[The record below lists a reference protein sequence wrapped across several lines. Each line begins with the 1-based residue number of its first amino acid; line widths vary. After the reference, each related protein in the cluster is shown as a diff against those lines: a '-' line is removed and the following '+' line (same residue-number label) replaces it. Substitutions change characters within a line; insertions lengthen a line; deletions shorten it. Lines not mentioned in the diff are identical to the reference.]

1 MNEYDD
7 GIDWSQVPDTCTQH
21 ENLAQEN
28 VHPPCSQFQN
38 NYPDGSSNYDLQQH
52 SRGGASTIE
61 TITNNQNE
69 AGWMKE
75 EIRRLKTQLEAKNEE
90 AFDLRVSL
98 CAVLFFIHTM
108 QYHNFCAS
116 NSLSDPDFP
125 LSFDFLPPLLH
136 DPPAAVESEARVA
149 QKLAIE
155 TANSKIRT
163 MEEEVQR
170 YKQEARKASASLAS
184 QLHQAKRQKRQND
197 DQPSSSNGHPSLLSQ
212 SYQAVTPSP
221 GSVSV
226 AKTRIPLQA
235 KVNDPPVEPKREV
248 KSVSVMTTNLD
259 NRSTQI
265 DCNKSAKQLAQH
277 LLLDGEAHT
286 LLDFPFSFLPSAFIS
301 NENRYRTSIGKHTY
315 TEVYYCLQGMFAGQV
330 SIESFMQCL
339 VRSIINLA
347 TSCTAPE
354 ERKPCHKPPVP
365 APENQNEMNR
375 PASASSATM
384 NSSGGSQRQLNESEK
399 TLEKKSER
407 KSEKRKSFV
416 PLHITERDAIALLLV
431 RTLGGSVGFS
441 REARRWFCNMFHD
454 CKNLGQNDDMSSTSS
469 VFSRLKLCSRLT
481 EKAVNNALSCIHFV
495 TPTQYENVENGSKIQ
510 ADDQARV
517 FTQALQRIAFVQ
529 EINVRRDFRCSSVKL
544 FLQYEVTALVVNL
557 FSWVHVSKGSSLWVS
572 LVDLFFSPLKSPLL
586 DCGQLCSNK
595 RAFSGIVTQSNID
608 SILTL
613 QQCLHRCRQS
623 PCSSAIYNLNLVTLE
638 LLKNLSKSC
647 AFLTRIISNDYGERL
662 ISVLMQQVDWA
673 VRNLNGENE
682 DKVNKL
688 TICLKIT
695 SLLNILCQ
703 QEDFVILL
711 ARKRSY
717 RSKSL
722 ERKKTGIDIMSNLL
736 QVVASAF
743 TLRGDYAVA
752 YRTGA
757 EKKVGCLMLGEVVL
771 FFSFIFPYAQEQEK
785 ESASF
790 AAIVENHKESLY
802 QSLSL
807 IIHSNDIGM
816 QTINDDIRFE
826 ASLLVAEMEPDEDD
840 YYYY

>member
-1 MNEYDD
+1 
-7 GIDWSQVPDTCTQH
+7 
-21 ENLAQEN
+21 
-28 VHPPCSQFQN
+28 
-38 NYPDGSSNYDLQQH
+38 
-52 SRGGASTIE
+52 
-61 TITNNQNE
+61 
-69 AGWMKE
+69 
-75 EIRRLKTQLEAKNEE
+75 
-90 AFDLRVSL
+90 
-98 CAVLFFIHTM
+98 LF
-108 QYHNFCAS
+108 
-116 NSLSDPDFP
+116 
-125 LSFDFLPPLLH
+125 H
-136 DPPAAVESEARVA
+136 DPSAAVESEARVA

-155 TANSKIRT
+155 TANSKIRA

-184 QLHQAKRQKRQND
+184 QLHQAKRQKRQD
-197 DQPSSSNGHPSLLSQ
+197 DDKPSSSNGHPSLKSQ

-226 AKTRIPLQA
+226 AKPRIPLEA
-235 KVNDPPVEPKREV
+235 KVDDPPAEPKREV
-248 KSVSVMTTNLD
+248 ISVSVMTTHLGNH
-259 NRSTQI
+259 STQI
-265 DCNKSAKQLAQH
+265 DCNNPAKQLAQH
-277 LLLDGEAHT
+277 LLLDGESHT

-301 NENRYRTSIGKHTY
+301 NGNRFRTSIGKHTY
-315 TEVYYCLQGMFAGQV
+315 AEVYYCLQGMLADQV

-347 TSCTAPE
+347 TSCAAPE
-354 ERKPCHKPPVP
+354 GRKPCHKPSVP
-365 APENQNEMNR
+365 ATENQNEMNR

-384 NSSGGSQRQLNESEK
+384 NSNGGSQRQLNESEK

-407 KSEKRKSFV
+407 KSEKRKPFV
-416 PLHITERDAIALLLV
+416 PLHTTERDAIALILV

-441 REARRWFCNMFHD
+441 REARSWFCNIFHD
-454 CKNLGQNDDMSSTSS
+454 CKDLGQNDDISSTFN

-481 EKAVNNALSCIHFV
+481 EKTVDNALRCIHFV

-544 FLQYEVTALVVNL
+544 FLQYEVTTLVVNL
-557 FSWVHVSKGSSLWVS
+557 FSWIHVSKGSSLWAS
-572 LVDLFFSPLKSPLL
+572 LVDLFFFSPLKSPQLEG
-586 DCGQLCSNK
+586 GQICSNK
-595 RAFSGIVTQSNID
+595 RAFSRIATQSNID

-623 PCSSAIYNLNLVTLE
+623 PYSSAIYNLNLVTLE

-647 AFLTRIISNDYGERL
+647 AFLKRIISNDYGERL

-673 VRNLNGENE
+673 VRSLDGKNE
-682 DKVNKL
+682 DNVNKL

-717 RSKSL
+717 RLKSI

-743 TLRGDYAVA
+743 TLRGDYAAA

-757 EKKVGCLMLGEVVL
+757 EKRVGGLMLGEVVL

-790 AAIVENHKESLY
+790 AAVVENHKESLY

-807 IIHSNDIGM
+807 IIHSNDIGV

-826 ASLLVAEMEPDEDD
+826 ASLLMAEMEPDEDD